1 MDVYDITQKKY
12 TMATTRPG
20 KVLDYRSTVK
30 KEKDEHK
37 LRSYWDKG
45 DEVKK
50 MCVEYHMTQT
60 LIDIGIELVRP
71 MWPEQNKG
79 RINLDTKE
87 E

>member
-1 MDVYDITQKKY
+1 MDVNDITQNKY

-20 KVLDYRSTVK
+20 KVLDYRSPVK
-30 KEKDEHK
+30 KEKEKHE
-37 LRSYWDKG
+37 LRSYWDIG

-60 LIDIGIELVRP
+60 LIDLGIELVRP

-79 RINLDTKE
+79 QVNLE
-87 E
+87 V